1 MDIQQC
7 PLGEIVAKDARAA
20 AVLEQYGIDFCCNGH
35 RTLQQACSDVEKAL
49 TIAQALGELV
59 GSATSASAPAID
71 YRGWPIDL
79 LADFIEKKYHR
90 DTTKQIDV
98 IQTHLDKICRV
109 HGDAHPELWKV
120 KSLFEESAADLTMH
134 MKKEELM
141 LFPFIRKMV
150 QNGKPPVA
158 PFGAVDNPIRVLT
171 HEHQAEGDRF
181 RQIAELT
188 DEYIAPADGCQT
200 YRLAFHELKEFET
213 MLHFHI
219 HLENNLLFPR
229 ALEMATSSETCQS

>member
-7 PLGEIVAKDARAA
+7 TLGEIVAKDARAA
-20 AVLEQYGIDFCCNGH
+20 AILEQYGIDFCCNGH
-35 RTLQQACSDVEKAL
+35 RTLRQACPDTEKVAEVARVLSDL
-49 TIAQALGELV
+49 TTD
-59 GSATSASAPAID
+59 SAEPAVD

-90 DTTKQIDV
+90 DTTKLIDV
-98 IQTHLDKICRV
+98 IQAHLDKICHV
-109 HGDAHPELWKV
+109 HGNAHPELWKV
-120 KSLFEESAADLTMH
+120 KSLFEESAADLSMH

-150 QNGKPPVA
+150 QNGKAPVA
-158 PFGAVDNPIRVLT
+158 PFGTVDNPIRALT
-171 HEHQAEGDRF
+171 HEHQTEGDRF

-188 DEYIAPADGCQT
+188 DDYIAPADGCQT
-200 YRLAFHELKEFET
+200 YRLTFHELKEFET

-229 ALEMATSSETCQS
+229 ALEMATNSETNQS

>member
-1 MDIQQC
+1 MDILLC
-7 PLGEIVAKDARAA
+7 TLGEIVAKDARAA
-20 AVLEQYGIDFCCNGH
+20 AVLEQYNIDFCCNGH
-35 RTLQQACSDVEKAL
+35 RTLQQACPDTEKAAAVTRALSVL
-49 TIAQALGELV
+49 TVENAGPTE
-59 GSATSASAPAID
+59 ID

-90 DTTKQIDV
+90 ETTKQIGV

-141 LFPFIRKMV
+141 LFPFIRRMV
-150 QNGKPPVA
+150 RDGKAPVA

-188 DEYIAPADGCQT
+188 DDYIAPADGCQT
-200 YRLAFHELKEFET
+200 YRLTFHELKEFET

-229 ALEMATSSETCQS
+229 ALEMATNSEIYLS

>member
-1 MDIQQC
+1 MTTPMDIQQC
-7 PLGEIVAKDARAA
+7 TLGEIVAKDARAA
-20 AVLEQYGIDFCCNGH
+20 GILEQYGIDFCCNGH
-35 RTLQQACSDVEKAL
+35 RTLQQACPDTEKAAAVARAL
-49 TIAQALGELV
+49 SGLALG
-59 GSATSASAPAID
+59 SAGPAEID
-71 YRGWPIDL
+71 YRSWPIDL
-79 LADFIEKKYHR
+79 LADLIEKKYHR
-90 DTTKQIDV
+90 DTTRQIDV
-98 IQTHLDKICRV
+98 IQAHLDKICSV

-134 MKKEELM
+134 MKKEEVM

-150 QNGKPPVA
+150 QNGKPPAA
-158 PFGAVDNPIRVLT
+158 PFGTVDNPIRVLT

-188 DEYIAPADGCQT
+188 DDYIAPADGCQT
-200 YRLAFHELKEFET
+200 YRLTFHELKEFET

-229 ALEMATSSETCQS
+229 ALEMAEIS